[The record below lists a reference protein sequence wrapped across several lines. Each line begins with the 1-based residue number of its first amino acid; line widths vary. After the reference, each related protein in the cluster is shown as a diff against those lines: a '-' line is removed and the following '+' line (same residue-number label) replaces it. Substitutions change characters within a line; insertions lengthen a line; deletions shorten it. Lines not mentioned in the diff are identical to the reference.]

1 MSCTFQLSYYL
12 TTLSFPANIWLPL
25 CPHETTVALQ
35 CGSSLRK
42 SDSSVRPSVGCF
54 GFNGKFWRKRRPRP
68 RPCVAWKNSGKVATE
83 LLHSVFAAS
92 SLPPLSS
99 SRLLSSFPSVS
110 VAPLFL
116 NLSFGNDH
124 HRRSRPRCAAAAP
137 LPFSRVIR
145 SLSPDLPLKIV
156 FESNRR
162 DATSEI
168 FFSDRLSD
176 HRRRSRAVTLSIV

>member
-1 MSCTFQLSYYL
+1 MSCTIQLSYYL
-12 TTLSFPANIWLPL
+12 TTLSFQANIWLPV

-92 SLPPLSS
+92 SLSPSLPCLRRVSCRVFLRFL
-99 SRLLSSFPSVS
+99 SRLC
-110 VAPLFL
+110 FL
-116 NLSFGNDH
+116 ICHLVMTIIDGRVHTS
-124 HRRSRPRCAAAAP
+124 PP
-137 LPFSRVIR
+137 LPFPRVLR
-145 SLSPDLPLKIV
+145 SPSPDFPLKTV

-168 FFSDRLSD
+168 FFFLTGCRTTDGE
-176 HRRRSRAVTLSIV
+176 AAP

>member
-1 MSCTFQLSYYL
+1 MSCTSQLSYYL
-12 TTLSFPANIWLPL
+12 TTLSFQANIWRPIS
-25 CPHETTVALQ
+25 PHETTVALQ

-54 GFNGKFWRKRRPRP
+54 GFNGKFWRKQRPRP

-99 SRLLSSFPSVS
+99 SRLLSSLPSVS

-116 NLSFGNDH
+116 NLSFGNDR
-124 HRRSRPRCAAAAP
+124 HRRSRPHFASP
-137 LPFSRVIR
+137 PIYTR
-145 SLSPDLPLKIV
+145 SISPDSQLKIV

-168 FFSDRLSD
+168 FFLTGCRTTDGE
-176 HRRRSRAVTLSIV
+176 AAP